1 MQTQS
6 QVKSKGVDYW
16 TKRISDQEMPALC
29 STVKTLEK
37 LAKDDVSSLGLLGK
51 SVMHDNALTSRIL
64 RVANSATYSKGQSQV
79 TTVSRATVVLGFD
92 TIRNICIT
100 AKLLSSLLESEGL
113 SEPVYQRLI
122 KLMARAFQAAMLAKM
137 MLRDHDEELQEE
149 VFIASLLYHLGESA
163 FWSIGS
169 EEAIALDASMENCT
183 DSKEEKAVIR
193 EMLGTS
199 FNKLSLGIARS
210 WGLGDVL
217 LKSLSNPDTRTPEIR
232 SIFLANEISE
242 ILARENPAPEEL
254 QHRLKQAANMLDIEV
269 DELKGRMVRCSNATK
284 KLAEA
289 YGAKVL
295 VDYLPDPK
303 HLRKD
308 LEAEINAPIV
318 RMPDMTIQLKKLREL
333 THCAVSKADFNLVIT
348 ICLEG
353 VLQGVGVDRCG
364 VLLLSPNRKRL
375 QPRIALGEGAEKMK
389 SEFIITLEQP
399 QCLFCDCIEL
409 KQPMFVDDPAS
420 PKWRLYMDDE
430 LKNKTSATGFMIAP
444 LIIDQKVIGMF
455 YADRDSSQRKLNQAE
470 FDNFTHFTELANV
483 CLGAAMG
490 H

>member
-1 MQTQS
+1 
-6 QVKSKGVDYW
+6 
-16 TKRISDQEMPALC
+16 MPALC

-64 RVANSATYSKGQSQV
+64 RVANSATYNKGQSQV

-163 FWSIGS
+163 FWSTGCD
-169 EEAIALDASMENCT
+169 EAIALDAAMDQSSDN
-183 DSKEEKAVIR
+183 KEEKVIIR

-217 LKSLSNPDTRTPEIR
+217 LKSLSNPDERTPEIR
-232 SIFLANEISE
+232 SIYLANQISE
-242 ILARENPAPEEL
+242 LLALENPPPEEL
-254 QHRLKQAANMLDIEV
+254 QLRLKQAASMLGIEI
-269 DELKGRMVRCSNATK
+269 DELKLRMARCSNATK

-295 VDYLPDPK
+295 IEHLPNPI
-303 HLRKD
+303 HLKKD
-308 LEAEINAPIV
+308 LIAESNAPLV
-318 RMPDMTIQLKKLREL
+318 RMPNMNLQMKKLREL
-333 THCAVSKADFNLVIT
+333 TDCAIKKADFNQVIT
-348 ICLEG
+348 TTLEG
-353 VLQGVGVDRCG
+353 LLDGVGVDRCG

-375 QPRIALGEGAEKMK
+375 QPRIVLGEGAESMK
-389 SEFIITLEQP
+389 TEFIIALEQP
-399 QCLFCDCIEL
+399 QCLFCDSIEL
-409 KQPMFVDDPAS
+409 KQAMFVDDPSS
-420 PKWRLYMDDE
+420 PKWRLYMDPD
-430 LKNKTSATGFMIAP
+430 LKSKTSATGFMISP
-444 LIIDQKVIGMF
+444 LVIEQKVIGMI
-455 YADRDSSQRKLNQAE
+455 YADRATSERKLTQVE
-470 FDNFTHFTELANV
+470 FENFTHFAQLANV
-483 CLGAAMG
+483 CLSASMG

>member
-64 RVANSATYSKGQSQV
+64 RVANSATYNKGQSQV

-113 SEPVYQRLI
+113 TEAVYQRLI

-137 MLRDHDEELQEE
+137 MLRDHEEELQEE

-169 EEAIALDASMENCT
+169 DEAISLDAAMEQCA
-183 DSKEEKAVIR
+183 DSKDEKMVIR

-217 LKSLSNPDTRTPEIR
+217 LKSLSNPNERTPEIR

-242 ILARENPAPEEL
+242 ILAREN
-254 QHRLKQAANMLDIEV
+254 HRPWVTALISDINMQ
-269 DELKGRMVRCSNATK
+269 
-284 KLAEA
+284 KL
-289 YGAKVL
+289 
-295 VDYLPDPK
+295 
-303 HLRKD
+303 
-308 LEAEINAPIV
+308 
-318 RMPDMTIQLKKLREL
+318 T
-333 THCAVSKADFNLVIT
+333 
-348 ICLEG
+348 
-353 VLQGVGVDRCG
+353 
-364 VLLLSPNRKRL
+364 
-375 QPRIALGEGAEKMK
+375 GEK
-389 SEFIITLEQP
+389 
-399 QCLFCDCIEL
+399 
-409 KQPMFVDDPAS
+409 
-420 PKWRLYMDDE
+420 
-430 LKNKTSATGFMIAP
+430 
-444 LIIDQKVIGMF
+444 
-455 YADRDSSQRKLNQAE
+455 
-470 FDNFTHFTELANV
+470 
-483 CLGAAMG
+483 
-490 H
+490 